1 MDKKLYLITPVS
13 RKKNLKNLYNSI
25 NWRDVTGWI
34 IVYDKKIFKDNL
46 NLYKNNSKVIEL
58 VNENLESVSG
68 NSQRNAA
75 LDYLLNKKIDTF
87 IYFLDDDNIIH
98 PNFFNIFKNLQRGKI
113 YTFNQQKKSRS
124 IRLGNDIR
132 LYHIDMAMFVGD
144 FSLLKE
150 IRFQNDIYHADCKYI
165 VDCFNKNKE
174 NYVYVNQIGSYYNYL
189 QYNIFRRL
197 FKRLKTYIYY
207 NFIIKK

>member
-1 MDKKLYLITPVS
+1 MNKQLYLITPVS

-25 NWRDVTGWI
+25 NWEYVTGWI
-34 IVYDKKIFKDNL
+34 IVYDSKFFKDLPSLFKDN
-46 NLYKNNSKVIEL
+46 SKIIEL
-58 VNENLESVSG
+58 INEHPQSVSG

-75 LDYLLNKKIDTF
+75 LNYLFNKKIDCF

-98 PNFFNIFKNLQRGKI
+98 PNFYNIFNEFKKGKI

-132 LYHIDMAMFVGD
+132 LHYIDMAMFSGD
-144 FSLLKE
+144 FSLIKD
-150 IRFQNDIYHADCKYI
+150 IRFKNEIYHADCKYI
-165 VDCFNKNKE
+165 VDSYNKNKE
-174 NYVYVNQIGSYYNYL
+174 NYIYVDQIGSYYNYL
-189 QYNIFRRL
+189 QYNIVRRS

-207 NFIIKK
+207 NFIKKK